1 MVESSRLGAEMERN
15 REGRR
20 RTPYSFRRRS
30 RGAEPRESSGILD
43 VEHIRN
49 NSIKEKFGSRE
60 LRSSSRTRRRP
71 CFNERRANHGKEVA
85 DRSSDESLEEGD
97 ECNQGRASRVKPE
110 YKVSKEM
117 IGVSVPR
124 RARSACAK
132 RPQESFAV
140 LRHSSCSSPVHNG
153 ATSSSSPSS
162 NASMKARGGMVSI
175 SESEVEVAQV
185 LCGLKK
191 PRSQHSPAKSEN
203 FQSAQLDFCSN
214 LSDER
219 YVSIVSISSSLAS
232 TPISLTL
239 SSQPTFLSNHS
250 TITPETGTVPKKKM
264 PRNLQSD
271 DAEKPSVMIA
281 CNSKPNEDSIEENDA
296 NSLHTF
302 SIIEN
307 QEDKNLHI
315 TETRTS
321 LPKLEKEV
329 LPNGDVYSRI
339 AGPWVP
345 QNPILLPLQVD
356 EKPNST
362 NPVSVSPK
370 QKPDSD
376 FLKKDDGCSGTNFQA
391 ALEQTNQMI
400 EKEENPSKQNLPSF
414 PSLDDKLD
422 VHNSISPV
430 SASVEGVKGIKFEID
445 MMGHVTHESHD
456 KSKVIVNLAEK
467 MAMQGPKAKKDSD
480 IIEQEKKSQIKKEAA
495 EAAILVKQPL
505 ISGKIRS
512 CHDVHNQNKVNM
524 IQNPQ
529 KTPEGTTSPADRMG
543 KSTGIRTSTSTPIP
557 MTIPIWPGG
566 HPPFG
571 FLDCSLPIPRAH
583 QEPEEGKSA
592 IPYMPFVI
600 IPPRRPG
607 HCTTHCFIAQF
618 IYFQQQLAKIN
629 PLWHATGS
637 SLCNARPCSLSI
649 MPQSGT
655 SFLGGPVVKNLDFL
669 PQNNFGPTFG
679 GPVVMNPKAI
689 GDPKICQPSLP
700 HLAHQGATFV
710 SPINHSRAAGPKDS
724 EDFSS
729 FSTSGAPC
737 AASFSASSNFSNF
750 AATRDPRYFT
760 MFQSCP
766 FPLPPGYHAHL
777 SQQQQLPP
785 PPLPS
790 NSSQSFQLQ
799 SQSFQQSQ
807 NSAASIGSSSL
818 IKHLKLPPCFPPSK
832 PLSGACHNE
841 TEDEADSNV
850 SLSQKKL
857 QLVTPTANIV
867 GKQHDLGDSQMS
879 LKTVKVDRPFEPR
892 QEIGSH
898 HHDQLR
904 KLQKQPTYPLKAH
917 NSIKSSM
924 PNKVQKQSA
933 PCMISP
939 NSALS
944 AFVSTEASMAC
955 NDCNALTYYNS
966 SGSVALHNTKHVQ
979 CKMPLS
985 QKMPN
990 PETSLVDVSR
1000 RKVRPMPPVSTHPVQ
1015 AQSSAKAK
1023 RPLIP
1028 KSDPGNHNSAVHVM
1042 FAGSSK
1048 TRKHITNQ

>member
-162 NASMKARGGMVSI
+162 NASMKARGGMKLSPTTHRPSKMSQVSI

-592 IPYMPFVI
+592 IPY
-600 IPPRRPG
+600 
-607 HCTTHCFIAQF
+607 
-618 IYFQQQLAKIN
+618 L
-629 PLWHATGS
+629 PL
-637 SLCNARPCSLSI
+637 
-649 MPQSGT
+649 
-655 SFLGGPVVKNLDFL
+655 SFLI
-669 PQNNFGPTFG
+669 QWW
-679 GPVVMNPKAI
+679 
-689 GDPKICQPSLP
+689 
-700 HLAHQGATFV
+700 HLECELV
-710 SPINHSRAAGPKDS
+710 SP
-724 EDFSS
+724 
-729 FSTSGAPC
+729 
-737 AASFSASSNFSNF
+737 
-750 AATRDPRYFT
+750 
-760 MFQSCP
+760 
-766 FPLPPGYHAHL
+766 FP
-777 SQQQQLPP
+777 S
-785 PPLPS
+785 
-790 NSSQSFQLQ
+790 
-799 SQSFQQSQ
+799 
-807 NSAASIGSSSL
+807 
-818 IKHLKLPPCFPPSK
+818 
-832 PLSGACHNE
+832 
-841 TEDEADSNV
+841 
-850 SLSQKKL
+850 
-857 QLVTPTANIV
+857 
-867 GKQHDLGDSQMS
+867 
-879 LKTVKVDRPFEPR
+879 
-892 QEIGSH
+892 
-898 HHDQLR
+898 
-904 KLQKQPTYPLKAH
+904 
-917 NSIKSSM
+917 
-924 PNKVQKQSA
+924 
-933 PCMISP
+933 
-939 NSALS
+939 
-944 AFVSTEASMAC
+944 
-955 NDCNALTYYNS
+955 
-966 SGSVALHNTKHVQ
+966 
-979 CKMPLS
+979 
-985 QKMPN
+985 
-990 PETSLVDVSR
+990 
-1000 RKVRPMPPVSTHPVQ
+1000 
-1015 AQSSAKAK
+1015 
-1023 RPLIP
+1023 
-1028 KSDPGNHNSAVHVM
+1028 
-1042 FAGSSK
+1042 
-1048 TRKHITNQ
+1048 